1 MKKIKSLLSLFAWFL
16 VLMSGFSQPLQI
28 NLNIN
33 PPYSP
38 FLNDYLSMQGNTFM
52 SVTNSTPLNESI
64 KFHLT
69 LTSTNGISITTKPG
83 FTVGNPAIV
92 PGNRTIQVRGLL
104 GGSSVFEEGDYDL
117 NLGQYDKDQ
126 LLRLGLLPE
135 GTYTLCIKALDNTT
149 DEVLSQTVCRQFNIR
164 YSRPPQTI
172 LPACASNVNYSQLYG
187 PNFQWTPTIGL
198 PGSNIVYDLYILQKQ
213 DGVRLEDALN
223 AAIRFGQ
230 GNPIIQRNLATTSFS
245 FNSMNG
251 LLPQGEY
258 IYAIKA
264 KDLNNKAYITNQG
277 ISNFCKFNYGNAGG
291 GGNDNTIIGGFN
303 SSNLISY
310 SLPLNSCSCTLA
322 MPSTNTTAN
331 SQLSVSQ
338 GFTAASFN
346 VAISQVTVGASGLAS
361 GEGTVQ
367 LPLAN
372 SNLVPLRVRFDSVVV
387 NSEFKMFK
395 GKVVALKNSEAP
407 SFLPN
412 SNSPNSI
419 LPTTPSGIDQ
429 LEDYLSYPGRVIE
442 GVQSYG
448 NSIGFEMPLGYQ
460 LSSSPYLM
468 AFTDLR
474 IYPQLS
480 VFDALAILP
489 IPEMLNDGRLVFSVS
504 NQCVNSSQFC
514 TGGKMFLAEDIAIPG
529 LNATVKAS
537 QPNALIGT
545 YVKYSSKGFDTFN
558 LHIFQ
563 QIPGLKKKA
572 NNQPMVVDFIAHAT
586 DWSDWIAE
594 LSFEPFYID
603 GLQDFVFKLPATKK
617 LYFDKSS
624 SRNVAKSFF
633 NTPFSSGDPADQ
645 AIPVNLVTW
654 EGFYFEAFEIQ
665 MPGALNFGNN
675 QPLVVTAENMIFDDG
690 LSCKLLIKD
699 IFNFGDR
706 KKEGWQFSLDTVKL
720 SFFKNAMK
728 SGYMGGQLSLPL
740 DANSTLGYSGSFQRV
755 NGMTNYQF
763 NVRPKNDLHVD
774 IWAADLVLY
783 QDSYFN
789 LTYGSP
795 GQNAT
800 NANQE
805 LNAEGNIHAGIE
817 IQISDKPTIALRA
830 IEVQNLLFT
839 TVGNEVVNTST
850 MVIGIMGNEVY
861 NGNQSGNNP
870 PMGGGGGPNFLAED
884 GYGYGAA
891 GSDDDSSMGSFPL
904 SLGITPIVVPESNG
918 VRVGFKFDA
927 GLQIAE
933 IEVLP
938 TANVVFSI
946 TGFIDTNDPNNSHI
960 EAPQI
965 NSVVIEDGNLG
976 FATIERG
983 EITFLRDDDA
993 GQWGEGISGS
1003 LKVTF
1008 IQNMSASMNVIFG
1021 KTSGFRYFGLDA
1033 RVMFGVNSPV
1043 IGGMLKW
1050 TGIGGGFYWNLIQKT
1065 PTLEGIAA
1073 MDSTIALHNL
1083 LQPSQHSAYFK
1094 IEVMMS
1100 STDGK
1105 VLNALGKIY
1114 VTIANGALYNL
1125 GINVKGVMFATDPAA
1140 LDEAPAKFEATI
1152 EYVFP
1157 DRTFSADATVSIN
1170 FNEGLVTGQATMS
1183 ILISPDAWHF
1193 KIGEFSKSTDP
1204 NLGTFLRL
1212 DAAIAMIELS
1222 AYFYVGN
1229 DALSIPERLQEVLAQ
1244 ISDGPPGK
1252 VKGVMMGAA
1261 FQANSN
1267 LKFLVFYLNLEAH
1280 ASFDLAFIDIT
1291 KECADRD
1298 MGVNKFYALGAIN
1311 VGGSASF
1318 GLVLDLWFVQGKFE
1332 AGSISFDAGMKYGG
1346 PNPTFMEGWIRASFS
1361 ILDGL
1366 ISGTMNFHAKYEPED
1381 KPQACPPPINPFAG
1395 LPLIDKI
1402 VPESASEDDKVS
1414 IASNIKVTTNYDIS
1428 KSYYLELLEA
1438 GDHSSYPVSIP
1449 VQVRVVLSDI
1459 KIKPKS
1465 KPAFIH
1471 TGSTMNTINGT
1482 VNASNMY
1489 INGHT
1494 AAIIENKH
1502 TDGFDGLRINSEY
1515 NVSVTAKGY
1524 MRRNNGLFQIVPAA
1538 TQSEVRTFYTS
1549 GCEDIKLENE
1559 VALSYPY
1566 PNQRFFLVKETNK
1579 GFLRVSNPAF
1589 MSNNCFGNIG
1599 VSSIKMRID
1608 IYDHNKKFIKK
1619 VYSPTS
1625 ITNNINIEFDLPP
1638 DLPTSAYLRFRLV
1651 RKTPDLSPVAS
1662 VQIVH
1667 MDRSDSTRL
1676 MMQSNRQSIMNSTS
1690 FDLVVDTS
1698 STVDADFNNM
1708 TASSKFNYLKNSN
1721 ELKWKKNLAS
1731 VTARPLETVLY
1742 DFMVH
1747 TSYYKTSEEKANT
1760 ISKAGGAVC
1769 VNAYGTSGIDQKFNI
1784 KEGLD
1789 KIDVAGHVGD
1799 AAIFSVPYLMPA
1811 FYVWPDNYIGL
1822 NQYHDKVWNFYH
1834 TNWNGLKVVWNSLEV
1849 NQGIIN
1855 SYQKLV
1861 VDEVFDKKFIQSPLQ
1876 AFKNTNL
1883 LTPNEISSV
1892 YQVSSIMAQVG
1903 QFPNNSA
1910 NSAPPLPSTTQFTV
1924 SDLTKIYFEK
1934 LKMKIDPIAYSFH
1947 DFHWNE
1953 IENLGRALAYADGNE
1968 DELADTYA
1976 VWENGGYE
1984 FYDEEDLD
1992 IDHHYD
1998 IPNYLKP
2005 RWRDLNRVRNTLK
2018 HGAVGQLFLLSNFED
2033 VKYYNGSC
2041 PSVGPCPNPSP
2052 PGTYSQI
2059 YQGITSLNTNDLCQS
2074 YNYKCDYQFYK
2085 TAKTPR
2091 VGVVYGFENLFISA
2105 TNFPTVNFPL
2115 PNDSLKGLLKTF
2127 TVFK

>member
-277 ISNFCKFNYGNAGG
+277 ISNFCKFKYGNAGG
-291 GGNDNTIIGGFN
+291 GGNDNSILGGLN

-839 TVGNEVVNTST
+839 TVGDEVVNTDNLW
-850 MVIGIMGNEVY
+850 IGIFGNTVY
-861 NGNQSGNNP
+861 GNQQGNNP

-1021 KTSGFRYFGLDA
+1021 KTSGF
-1033 RVMFGVNSPV
+1033 
-1043 IGGMLKW
+1043 
-1050 TGIGGGFYWNLIQKT
+1050 
-1065 PTLEGIAA
+1065 
-1073 MDSTIALHNL
+1073 
-1083 LQPSQHSAYFK
+1083 
-1094 IEVMMS
+1094 
-1100 STDGK
+1100 
-1105 VLNALGKIY
+1105 
-1114 VTIANGALYNL
+1114 
-1125 GINVKGVMFATDPAA
+1125 
-1140 LDEAPAKFEATI
+1140 
-1152 EYVFP
+1152 
-1157 DRTFSADATVSIN
+1157 
-1170 FNEGLVTGQATMS
+1170 
-1183 ILISPDAWHF
+1183 
-1193 KIGEFSKSTDP
+1193 
-1204 NLGTFLRL
+1204 
-1212 DAAIAMIELS
+1212 
-1222 AYFYVGN
+1222 
-1229 DALSIPERLQEVLAQ
+1229 
-1244 ISDGPPGK
+1244 
-1252 VKGVMMGAA
+1252 
-1261 FQANSN
+1261 
-1267 LKFLVFYLNLEAH
+1267 
-1280 ASFDLAFIDIT
+1280 
-1291 KECADRD
+1291 
-1298 MGVNKFYALGAIN
+1298 
-1311 VGGSASF
+1311 
-1318 GLVLDLWFVQGKFE
+1318 
-1332 AGSISFDAGMKYGG
+1332 
-1346 PNPTFMEGWIRASFS
+1346 
-1361 ILDGL
+1361 
-1366 ISGTMNFHAKYEPED
+1366 
-1381 KPQACPPPINPFAG
+1381 
-1395 LPLIDKI
+1395 
-1402 VPESASEDDKVS
+1402 
-1414 IASNIKVTTNYDIS
+1414 
-1428 KSYYLELLEA
+1428 
-1438 GDHSSYPVSIP
+1438 
-1449 VQVRVVLSDI
+1449 
-1459 KIKPKS
+1459 
-1465 KPAFIH
+1465 
-1471 TGSTMNTINGT
+1471 
-1482 VNASNMY
+1482 
-1489 INGHT
+1489 
-1494 AAIIENKH
+1494 
-1502 TDGFDGLRINSEY
+1502 
-1515 NVSVTAKGY
+1515 
-1524 MRRNNGLFQIVPAA
+1524 
-1538 TQSEVRTFYTS
+1538 
-1549 GCEDIKLENE
+1549 
-1559 VALSYPY
+1559 
-1566 PNQRFFLVKETNK
+1566 
-1579 GFLRVSNPAF
+1579 
-1589 MSNNCFGNIG
+1589 
-1599 VSSIKMRID
+1599 
-1608 IYDHNKKFIKK
+1608 
-1619 VYSPTS
+1619 
-1625 ITNNINIEFDLPP
+1625 
-1638 DLPTSAYLRFRLV
+1638 
-1651 RKTPDLSPVAS
+1651 
-1662 VQIVH
+1662 
-1667 MDRSDSTRL
+1667 
-1676 MMQSNRQSIMNSTS
+1676 
-1690 FDLVVDTS
+1690 
-1698 STVDADFNNM
+1698 
-1708 TASSKFNYLKNSN
+1708 
-1721 ELKWKKNLAS
+1721 
-1731 VTARPLETVLY
+1731 
-1742 DFMVH
+1742 
-1747 TSYYKTSEEKANT
+1747 
-1760 ISKAGGAVC
+1760 
-1769 VNAYGTSGIDQKFNI
+1769 
-1784 KEGLD
+1784 
-1789 KIDVAGHVGD
+1789 
-1799 AAIFSVPYLMPA
+1799 
-1811 FYVWPDNYIGL
+1811 
-1822 NQYHDKVWNFYH
+1822 
-1834 TNWNGLKVVWNSLEV
+1834 
-1849 NQGIIN
+1849 
-1855 SYQKLV
+1855 
-1861 VDEVFDKKFIQSPLQ
+1861 
-1876 AFKNTNL
+1876 
-1883 LTPNEISSV
+1883 
-1892 YQVSSIMAQVG
+1892 
-1903 QFPNNSA
+1903 
-1910 NSAPPLPSTTQFTV
+1910 
-1924 SDLTKIYFEK
+1924 
-1934 LKMKIDPIAYSFH
+1934 
-1947 DFHWNE
+1947 
-1953 IENLGRALAYADGNE
+1953 
-1968 DELADTYA
+1968 
-1976 VWENGGYE
+1976 
-1984 FYDEEDLD
+1984 
-1992 IDHHYD
+1992 
-1998 IPNYLKP
+1998 
-2005 RWRDLNRVRNTLK
+2005 
-2018 HGAVGQLFLLSNFED
+2018 
-2033 VKYYNGSC
+2033 
-2041 PSVGPCPNPSP
+2041 
-2052 PGTYSQI
+2052 
-2059 YQGITSLNTNDLCQS
+2059 
-2074 YNYKCDYQFYK
+2074 
-2085 TAKTPR
+2085 
-2091 VGVVYGFENLFISA
+2091 
-2105 TNFPTVNFPL
+2105 
-2115 PNDSLKGLLKTF
+2115 
-2127 TVFK
+2127 